1 MNLLVFGSE
10 GRIGS
15 NLCKDLQEKI
25 NITGIDTIKK
35 NDFTHNFKKINLA
48 LKKIKSPLLKAEN
61 SLILSFYKSQPKDF
75 NSEKPKIFLRKNN
88 LILDNCLNISKKSD
102 VKKIIYISSVAV
114 YKKKNTLKKISEKN
128 TINDN
133 SIYSKFK
140 ILAESKIKKFFQKNK
155 INYIILRLFH
165 YYDDSGNHL
174 IENFKNQL
182 LKNEKIVI
190 FGSGAQKLDFLYSK
204 DLSKIISKLCI
215 INIKNKTLNLCTG
228 SGVKIS
234 EIANSLVKD
243 KKSIIYQNNKSG
255 DLSLV
260 GNNEKLS
267 KLINYYPKNNI
278 RLILKKLKELL

>member
-1 MNLLVFGSE
+1 MDLLVFGSE
-10 GRIGS
+10 GKIGS
-15 NLCKDLQEKI
+15 NLCKDLQKKI
-25 NITGIDTIKK
+25 NITGIDNIKK

-48 LKKIKSPLLKAEN
+48 LKKIKLPLLKAKN

-75 NSEKPKIFLRKNN
+75 NSEKPKIFLDKNN
-88 LILDNCLNISKKSD
+88 LILDNCLNVSKKSS
-102 VKKIIYISSVAV
+102 VEKIIYISSVAV
-114 YKKKNTLKKISEKN
+114 YKKKRTIKKITEKN

-133 SIYSKFK
+133 NIYSKFK
-140 ILAESKIKKFFQKNK
+140 ILAENKIKNFSKKNK

-165 YYDDSGNHL
+165 YYDDNGNHL
-174 IENFKNQL
+174 IENFKSQL
-182 LKNEKIVI
+182 LKNKKIVI

-204 DLSKIISKLCI
+204 DLSKVILKLCI
-215 INIKNKTLNLCTG
+215 MNIKNKTLNLCTG

-234 EIANSLVKD
+234 EIANSLVND
-243 KKSIIYQNNKSG
+243 KKSIVYQNNKGG

-278 RLILKKLKELL
+278 RFILKKLK